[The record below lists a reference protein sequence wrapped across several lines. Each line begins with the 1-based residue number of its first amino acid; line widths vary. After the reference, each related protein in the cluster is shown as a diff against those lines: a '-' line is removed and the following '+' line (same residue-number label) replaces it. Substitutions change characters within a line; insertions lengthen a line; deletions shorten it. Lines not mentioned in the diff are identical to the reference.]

1 MLSHIHL
8 SDTEIKQVNQILEE
22 FIGLPLTDV
31 WGNQYSLSFE
41 FGEQHYFVN
50 ARGSD
55 SRISHIG
62 IHAHGSGEITGPDE
76 VHYSIDGFFDGLEI
90 PKEFYDLIDS
100 GKLVLVSAS
109 VDVNGSLRLVL
120 TGGYEVA
127 IRRVDSAKV
136 GEDAPDTWRING
148 PCNGC
153 FLFGDVLRVDEPGSR
168 IQIFNSEEDTS
179 KVKTILAELINLNL
193 TEFSRCKSKH
203 IFEFTHLQ
211 GKKVTVTAS
220 YIDARV
226 FRGRENPRRVF
237 RHPAIQSRFENEIT
251 QGKIFATNVRLDREG
266 SLAIDLNRR
275 YRIVIRD
282 RRKVGD
288 DVWSVQL
295 SDSRVVNSK
304 QGFQISNLS
313 NQGD

>member
-8 SDTEIKQVNQILEE
+8 TDTEIEQVNQILKE
-22 FIGLPLTDV
+22 FIGLPLSDV

-50 ARGSD
+50 ARGSA

-76 VHYSIDGFFDGLEI
+76 VQYSIEGFFDGLVI

-100 GKLVLVSAS
+100 EKLVLVSAS
-109 VDVNGSLRLVL
+109 VDVSGSLRLVL
-120 TGGYEVA
+120 TDGYEVA

-136 GEDAPDTWRING
+136 GEDAPETWRING

-153 FLFGDVLRVDEPGSR
+153 FLFGDELRVDEPGSR
-168 IQIFNSEEDTS
+168 IRVLNSEEDTN
-179 KVKTILAELINLNL
+179 KVRAILGELVNLKL
-193 TEFSRCKSKH
+193 TEFSRSKSKY
-203 IFEFTHLQ
+203 IFEFTHLPV
-211 GKKVTVTAS
+211 KKVTVTAKG
-220 YIDARV
+220 IDAV
-226 FRGRENPRRVF
+226 LFRGRENPRRVS

-251 QGKIFATNVRLDREG
+251 QGKIFATCVRLDREG

-275 YRIVIRD
+275 YRIVMRD

-295 SDSRVVNSK
+295 SDNRVVNSK
-304 QGFQISNLS
+304 QGFKISNLS